1 MFSLTI
7 RNHVLVSLIISLAY
21 ELWLLLNGTKAG
33 EEKGKNGFK
42 FIQSRIHKIPSS
54 PSYMTAGFGS
64 LLSQCIPSGRYQ
76 PRTREAYTKGNL
88 QVKYLT
94 YTQSAH

>member
-42 FIQSRIHKIPSS
+42 FIQSRIHKIPNS

-64 LLSQCIPSGRYQ
+64 LLSQCIPSGRY
-76 PRTREAYTKGNL
+76 PPHTREAYTKGNL